1 MSNYSCLKAPLYLTG
16 ELDTVDK
23 RPTKALS
30 ESIIIPLT
38 LETGN
43 KRPITAVFQSTI
55 VPF

>member
-30 ESIIIPLT
+30 ESILVPLT
-38 LETGN
+38 QETEN
-43 KRPITAVFQSTI
+43 NRPITAVFHSNI
-55 VPF
+55 APF